1 MGEAWYDVGE
11 SGEGWWPFPRLPRPL
26 CAVNIAQGGAAV
38 GGTEKGM
45 VFRGTYE
52 YSMDDRGRV
61 PIPARYRHL
70 FSDGLKLT
78 LSPDGC
84 VEVWTN
90 EGFESM
96 EARVMAEPATTLR
109 GRRLRRGFSVRSWD
123 AELDR
128 QGRILIPQ
136 YLREK
141 AQLEGNVIVA
151 GRIECLEI
159 WNPKR
164 WEEEMAQVEATY
176 REELESLR

>member
-1 MGEAWYDVGE
+1 
-11 SGEGWWPFPRLPRPL
+11 
-26 CAVNIAQGGAAV
+26 V